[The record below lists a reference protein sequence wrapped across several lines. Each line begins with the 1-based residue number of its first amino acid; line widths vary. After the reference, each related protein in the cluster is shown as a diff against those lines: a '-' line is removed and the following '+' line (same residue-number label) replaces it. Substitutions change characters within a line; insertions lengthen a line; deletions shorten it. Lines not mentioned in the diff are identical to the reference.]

1 MNLMPSPPDSKSEH
15 PPAVSWWDKLSQRS
29 RDMILFVLLAASAIF
44 GLLLLTDA
52 YEKNLERTD
61 TLTGYI
67 LFGLFIFLGAL
78 NSRKKMSMIP
88 LGRASLWLSAHVVFG
103 ITAIGLFW
111 LHIGTIWPVGL
122 YEQVL
127 TAIFYL
133 VAISGV
139 IGFLLYRIGARQ
151 LTQSGVE
158 VIYERIP
165 RELYD
170 IREQSEK
177 IVLECT
183 EETGSDT
190 LAKHYEDTLSWFFR
204 KPRFYWQNI
213 FGLQSAAHWMR
224 FHAATVVR
232 YLDEKEMAHFDE
244 LMTLISVKRKI
255 DHHYAAQDL
264 MKKWLLI
271 HLPLSIALLVL
282 ASWHWFLIEV
292 YAI

>member
-1 MNLMPSPPDSKSEH
+1 MNSTPNPDIKSPSSSGE
-15 PPAVSWWDKLSQRS
+15 STWEKLSQPT
-29 RDMILFVLLAASAIF
+29 RDLILFTLIAVPGIF
-44 GLLLLTDA
+44 GLVLILDG
-52 YEKNLERTD
+52 YEKNLVRTD

-78 NSRKKMSMIP
+78 NSRKKLSMIP

-103 ITAIGLFW
+103 ISAIGLFW
-111 LHIGTIWPVGL
+111 LHTGKIWPVGL

-139 IGFLLYRIGARQ
+139 GGFLLYRIGAGQ
-151 LTQSGVE
+151 LTQTGVE

-165 RELYD
+165 LELHE
-170 IREQSEK
+170 IRERSEE

-183 EETGSDT
+183 EEAGSDT

-213 FGLQSAAHWMR
+213 FGLQSADHWMR
-224 FHAATVVR
+224 FHAESVVR
-232 YLDEKEMAHFDE
+232 YLDEKETAHFDK
-244 LMTLISVKRKI
+244 LMTLMRVKRKI
-255 DHHYAAQDL
+255 DHHYTAQDL
-264 MKKWLLI
+264 MKKWLLV

-282 ASWHWFLIEV
+282 AVWHWFLIEV
-292 YAI
+292 YVI